1 MVSCSKLSYSKQEL
15 LSMNSA
21 TLRFLFPSTGH
32 LSDLENSYNV
42 QNMSYI
48 LALIS

>member
-1 MVSCSKLSYSKQEL
+1 MSSEDSSSKQEL

-21 TLRFLFPSTGH
+21 TLWFLFPSTGH
-32 LSDLENSYNV
+32 LPDLENNYNM